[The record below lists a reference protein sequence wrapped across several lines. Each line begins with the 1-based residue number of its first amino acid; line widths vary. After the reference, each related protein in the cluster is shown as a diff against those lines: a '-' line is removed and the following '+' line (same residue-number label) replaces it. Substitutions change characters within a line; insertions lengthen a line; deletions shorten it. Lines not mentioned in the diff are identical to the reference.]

1 MNEEVDFKT
10 LTIKILKFIKDTRI
24 ILFITLVV
32 GIAVGIYG
40 YLKSSVYYKSQM
52 LITTNLQY
60 EKSKDFYTKDLVSV
74 YDVLSILQNE
84 IEQKNY
90 TFVKNVI
97 GIQNPVIIKDF
108 NAQIIKTKTG
118 DPGNIIIKIELY
130 NPDDFLLVQNKI
142 IEYCNENEFLK
153 KRFQEQKSVKKNLLS
168 VITVRLNQFDTL
180 YQKMSHNNKNIYLS
194 EDWGG
199 LLNLEYLKQ
208 KYENSV
214 SQSNIVEIVHGVS
227 NYPEKIDKRAVKAIA
242 YFVAVM
248 ILGFFVA
255 AFVEFVRFVKK

>member
-1 MNEEVDFKT
+1 MNEEVDFKL
-10 LTIKILKFIKDTRI
+10 LTIKVLAFLKNTKK

-32 GIAVGIYG
+32 AIAVGIYG
-40 YLKSSVYYKSQM
+40 FFKSPVYYRGQM
-52 LITTNLQY
+52 LVTTNLQY
-60 EKSKDFYTKDLVSV
+60 EKSKDFYTKDLVAV
-74 YDVLSILQNE
+74 YDVLRILQNE
-84 IEQKNY
+84 VEHKNY
-90 TFVKNVI
+90 DFVKNIMGLNSPTTLKSLDV
-97 GIQNPVIIKDF
+97 
-108 NAQIIKTKTG
+108 QIIKPKSG
-118 DPGNIIIKIELY
+118 DPENIIVKIELFK
-130 NPDDFLLVQNKI
+130 PDDFNLVQNKI
-142 IEYCNENEFLK
+142 IEYCNKNEFLK
-153 KRFQEQKSVKKNLLS
+153 KRFKQQESVKKNLLS
-168 VITVRLNQFDTL
+168 VITVRLSQFDTL

-255 AFVEFVRFVKK
+255 VFVEFVRFVKK